1 MITKDTARL
10 IYNCYSEIEN
20 GEKMIEELKQAI
32 DENGDFVL
40 TDSWGERKRFLELH
54 IPSKNSG
61 YSIKQLPMQ
70 LGIDSIMIHIEKQ
83 KEKLEQLKQVVK
95 VQLHEGQTSKRE
107 IPEVPQSDREL
118 LNEGGKDE

>member
-1 MITKDTARL
+1 MITKDIARL

-20 GEKMIEELKQAI
+20 GERMIEELKKAI

-54 IPSKNSG
+54 IPTKSAGS

-70 LGIDSIMIHIEKQ
+70 LGIDAILSHIEAKKQ
-83 KEKLEQLKQVVK
+83 ELEKLKLTCKTQL
-95 VQLHEGQTSKRE
+95 L
-107 IPEVPQSDREL
+107 
-118 LNEGGKDE
+118 